1 MVTLESCESLTDR
14 TPMRLCASS
23 THGQP
28 LPCLHRSR
36 LSPGWGGGGTSK
48 FPRSAGDRAGAKP
61 WMFCRRSW
69 LTWSRRCSGPPQ
81 RQLRGLQD
89 VTCFPPGPV
98 CRGCVEGEWNGFFSP
113 SFQFASSPPLAFLNL
128 VCVLL
133 LLCYCQQS
141 TWLVSYLS
149 LLCSSVCLA
158 LCTCPCI
165 YVCYLLSKTHCGHV
179 YSWKSALIRL

>member
-14 TPMRLCASS
+14 TLMRLCASS
-23 THGQP
+23 TRGQP

-36 LSPGWGGGGTSK
+36 PSPGGGEGHVQVPKVCWGQALDVLPEELADVEQK
-48 FPRSAGDRAGAKP
+48 VFWA
-61 WMFCRRSW
+61 
-69 LTWSRRCSGPPQ
+69 PQ
-81 RQLRGLQD
+81 RRLRGLQD

-98 CRGCVEGEWNGFFSP
+98 RRGCVKGEWNGFFSP
-113 SFQFASSPPLAFLNL
+113 SFQFASSPLLAFLNL
-128 VCVLL
+128 VYVLL
-133 LLCYCQQS
+133 LLCYCQQI

-165 YVCYLLSKTHCGHV
+165 CVCYLLSKTHCGHV